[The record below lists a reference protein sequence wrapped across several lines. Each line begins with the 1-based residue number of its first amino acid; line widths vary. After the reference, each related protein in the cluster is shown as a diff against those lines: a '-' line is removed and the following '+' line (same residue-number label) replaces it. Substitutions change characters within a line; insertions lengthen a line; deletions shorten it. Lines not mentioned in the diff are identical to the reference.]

1 LIIEEHF
8 MNVAAKLLRGD
19 GRRRDQTRP
28 VKMTRDFIQHAEG
41 SVLIEMGGTKVIC
54 TASVEEKVPPFLR
67 DKGRGWVTAEYAM
80 LPRATHERTA
90 REAVKGK
97 QGGRTLEIQR
107 LVGRAL
113 RAVVDTRDMGERTIW
128 IDCDVIQADGGTR
141 TASITGAFVALADA
155 FAVLKRKK
163 LIKKRPLIDY
173 LAAISVGKVG
183 GEALVD
189 LAYAEDSMADVDMN
203 LVMTGRG
210 RYVEVQG
217 TAEQVPFD
225 KKDMDEF
232 LDLGWNAIQELVALQ
247 KELIGN
253 LE

>member
-1 LIIEEHF
+1 
-8 MNVAAKLLRGD
+8 M
-19 GRRRDQTRP
+19 
-28 VKMTRDFIQHAEG
+28 
-41 SVLIEMGGTKVIC
+41 
-54 TASVEEKVPPFLR
+54 
-67 DKGRGWVTAEYAM
+67 
-80 LPRATHERTA
+80 
-90 REAVKGK
+90 
-97 QGGRTLEIQR
+97 
-107 LVGRAL
+107 
-113 RAVVDTRDMGERTIW
+113 
-128 IDCDVIQADGGTR
+128 
-141 TASITGAFVALADA
+141 AFALADA

>member
-1 LIIEEHF
+1 
-8 MNVAAKLLRGD
+8 MNATTKLVRAD
-19 GRRRDQTRP
+19 GRRQDQTRP
-28 VKMTRDFIQHAEG
+28 VKITRDFIKHAEG

-54 TASVEEKVPPFLR
+54 TASVEEKVPQFLR

-80 LPRATHERTA
+80 LPRATHERTS

-113 RAVVDTRDMGERTIW
+113 RAVVDTSGMGERTIW

-141 TASITGAFVALADA
+141 TASITGSFVALADA
-155 FAVLKRKK
+155 LSVLKRKN

-173 LAAISVGKVG
+173 LAAISVGKVA
-183 GEALVD
+183 GETMVD
-189 LAYAEDSMADVDMN
+189 LAYAEDSLADVDMN

-210 RYVEVQG
+210 RFVEVQG
-217 TAEQVPFD
+217 TAEQVSFD
-225 KKDMDEF
+225 KKDLDEF
-232 LDLGWNAIQELVALQ
+232 LDLGWNAIQELVSLQ
-247 KELIGN
+247 KEMIGN